1 MEIKPFKTINGN
13 GYSFREIW
21 KIYDEQF
28 NILRDIILSL
38 GDKYQVENFSGSDN
52 KVITLNTPYN
62 SNQVFVYCNGV
73 LQWKDRDYR
82 ENSPTEIE
90 LLFDRKAT
98 DDVRIVT
105 IKSNVIKNDLH
116 QYLQDIS
123 SVVTNAKE
131 QYDSARNLESRLVE
145 LYSSLQQ
152 THSLYTNNSTTSL
165 VADLTRLKSEYEKVN
180 TSVTALDK
188 KLKDLIGSSEYVLTT
203 LNIDE
208 LKELVKNIKSQI
220 DEVSSEKSLD
230 VIYPVFGAKQ
240 SGDDAST
247 FDVGDCIFVGIDK
260 KYWFMID
267 TFSKSTGDGGYN
279 SIKRSMS
286 ENGITK
292 FEFLLITHWHKD
304 HYGNAIR
311 LMNEG
316 LVGKVY
322 VQDVTKYPNGITG
335 AYGMTRDAL
344 KYAYDEHKNVATTR
358 NIPFSSAPTGE
369 VDFHGA
375 KLLFHNNDTTA
386 IAKHN
391 SSWVNENY
399 NNTSICLLVSY
410 IGRNFLTQG
419 DADKEVM
426 REYIDILPSNIDL
439 LKSNHHSIASMP
451 LSFRKLRPRDA
462 VITANQWQ
470 LVESTPRF
478 NYQSFL
484 FDMGS
489 NVYFLAN
496 QKEDIHISYSSLH
509 DNVVYN
515 KKLEIGYPDNCAYLT
530 PDPSGHIFVDCN
542 YSGNNSTGD
551 KDKPFKY
558 LSDAVRF
565 AHINYMKEVCVNIV
579 PGDYAGDIKHYNFV
593 NPNTGTATLLNFIGL
608 RGKVRFINSGTTSVY
623 LPPIY
628 VTMCD
633 NVTFEN
639 ITFRVGGMYT
649 STVVNNLSSFINASV
664 TNATVL
670 FSRCTFIVDN
680 TDITN
685 KETSN
690 SSFNTIHVDAFG
702 SKVKIDT
709 CTLSGKARYGIRSA
723 DGSVVTVV
731 GSNNINSNVATV
743 YYATEGDINVNGTA
757 TKNTSNETTGGGE
770 VRFQDV
776 ASTPTYPNVT
786 RGQVIGTR
794 LSQKYG
800 GKLGY
805 VSDGNGGYSSI
816 DHFNRSGNLDN
827 KPDFEGQ
834 FAYDKTNKRVGFAL
848 GSTNKSDWLDLS
860 SNNGIGGVKE
870 WKQGGTYSYGDLISN
885 SQGNLFYYRG
895 GDISYRSGTSVD
907 TKVNGDLRVIE
918 SLGGRFVNIDP
929 NNHAHTS
936 FAMLHN
942 KPENFPLP
950 STNSE
955 ISKLGTFVTYYT
967 KKDTFKNQPTQYG
980 QLINLPPGIDDTN
993 ETMQLW
999 IEQFSGQMYTRGGNH
1014 QNPIADRKFTQV
1026 YPDDFD
1032 NVDVLLYN
1040 WVYAPS
1046 DARDRNIRLRKTFN
1060 NYKVITFY
1068 LSGDN
1073 NTEYLYPCSF
1083 NVSEYRLALK
1093 LAKSATPSPKAYTV
1107 GKTSMY
1113 WALKFEDWVLGSD
1126 NIADMTY
1133 SENCKLMAI
1142 TGWPRKFDLD

>member
-13 GYSFREIW
+13 GYSFKEIW

-62 SNQVFVYCNGV
+62 SHQVFVYCNGV

-123 SVVTNAKE
+123 SVVANAKE

-145 LYSSLQQ
+145 LYSALQQ
-152 THSLYTNNSTTSL
+152 THSLYTNNSTASL
-165 VADLTRLKSEYEKVN
+165 VTDLTRLKSEYEKVN

-188 KLKDLIGSSEYVLTT
+188 KLKDLIGSSEYILTT
-203 LNIDE
+203 LNIDD
-208 LKELVKNIKSQI
+208 LKELVKSIKAQI
-220 DEVSSEKSLD
+220 DELSTEKSLD
-230 VIYPVFGAKQ
+230 VIYPMFGAKQ
-240 SGDDAST
+240 DGVDASVY
-247 FDVGDCIFVGIDK
+247 DVGDCIFVGIDK
-260 KYWFMID
+260 KYWFMVD

-279 SIKRSMS
+279 SIKRAMG

-292 FEFLLITHWHKD
+292 FEFLLITHWHRD
-304 HYGNAIR
+304 HYGNAVR

-316 LVGKVY
+316 LVSKVY
-322 VQDVTKYPNGITG
+322 VQDVTKYPSGISG
-335 AYGMTRDAL
+335 ASGMPYNAL
-344 KYAYDEHKNVATTR
+344 KTTYDEHKNVATAR

-439 LKSNHHSIASMP
+439 LKSNHHSIATMP
-451 LSFRKLRPRDA
+451 VSFRKLRPTDA
-462 VITANQWQ
+462 IITANKWQ
-470 LVESTPRF
+470 LVGDTPRF

-509 DNVVYN
+509 GSVDYN
-515 KKLEIGYPDNCAYLT
+515 KKLEVGYPDNCAYLT

-542 YSGNNSTGD
+542 YSGNDSTGD

-558 LSDAVRF
+558 LSDAIRV
-565 AHINYMKEVCVNIV
+565 AHMGYMKEVCVNIA
-579 PGDYAGDIKHYNFV
+579 PGDYTGDIKHYNFI

-608 RGKVRFINSGTTSVY
+608 RGKVRFINSGTSTVY

-633 NVTFEN
+633 SVTFEN
-639 ITFRVGGMYT
+639 ITFKVGSMYT
-649 STVVNNLSSFINASV
+649 PTVVSKLGSFISASV
-664 TNATVL
+664 TNATAL
-670 FSRCTFIVDN
+670 FYKCTFINDN
-680 TDITN
+680 TDISN
-685 KETSN
+685 KEVST
-690 SSFNTIHVDAFG
+690 SSFNTIHIDAFG

-709 CTLSGKARYGIRSA
+709 CTFNGKTRYGIRSA
-723 DGSVVTVV
+723 EGSVVTVV
-731 GSNNINSNVATV
+731 GSNNINNNVATV

-757 TKNTSNETTGGGE
+757 TKNTSNESTVGGK
-770 VRFQDV
+770 VSFLDV
-776 ASTPTYPNVT
+776 DTTPTYPNTT

-848 GSTNKSDWLDLS
+848 GSTNKSDWLDLTP
-860 SNNGIGGVKE
+860 NNSIGGVKE
-870 WKQGGTYSYGDLISN
+870 WKQGGTYNYGDLISN

-907 TKVNGDLRVIE
+907 SQVSGDLRVVV
-918 SLGGRFVNIDP
+918 SQGGRFVNINP

-936 FAMLHN
+936 FAMLHS
-942 KPENFPLP
+942 KPENFELP
-950 STNSE
+950 TTNSE
-955 ISKLGTFVTYYT
+955 MSKLGMFITYYT
-967 KKDTFKNQPTQYG
+967 KYVFSGQPTRYG
-980 QLINLPPGIDDTN
+980 QLINIPPGIDNT
-993 ETMQLW
+993 EEAMQIW
-999 IEQFSGQMYTRGGNH
+999 IEQNSGQMYVRGGNWKDNVASRNF
-1014 QNPIADRKFTQV
+1014 QPV
-1026 YPDDFD
+1026 YPDNFD
-1032 NVDVLLYN
+1032 TVDYLFKGVVL
-1040 WVYAPS
+1040 S
-1046 DARDRNIRLRKTFN
+1046 RDDARSRNLRLARSMD
-1060 NYKVITFY
+1060 NYKVVTFY
-1068 LSGDN
+1068 LTPDNSNDFSVSCPFEVSDFKNMLNTLKKSGVPTN
-1073 NTEYLYPCSF
+1073 CYLL
-1083 NVSEYRLALK
+1083 NKHQLWWGLK
-1093 LAKSATPSPKAYTV
+1093 LNDETLSS
-1107 GKTSMY
+1107 TS
-1113 WALKFEDWVLGSD
+1113 
-1126 NIADMTY
+1126 IADITWD
-1133 SENCKLMAI
+1133 ENCKLVGV
-1142 TGWPRKFDLD
+1142 TGWPRKFNLD